1 MLASQDVNPEIS
13 VNPAA
18 DEAMPAAA
26 GGAGIGISLPRTI
39 LPDAIISKRL
49 HGKTA
54 FVIPALSVTL
64 HTVHLP
70 VRGQAQKLAALPYA
84 LEEDIG
90 RPEAEIHHAL
100 CGASADGAMLAAA
113 VSREAMTLA
122 VDAADGAPVT
132 PEHFLLPVPAP
143 AEGEGGGWIAWREG
157 DLVLVRASD
166 GTGFGARADM
176 LAALWAAAGWP
187 AIDSYGAALPAGLPA
202 QRRSAEDLPP
212 PGPLPNLRQ
221 GDFAPPQRLRAPAI
235 ALALTLLL
243 ALAGHLGLAFADL
256 QRQRATVETLRA
268 EASELLARNVPGARV
283 TDDPRLLYRRLA
295 AGGQEAPGFLA
306 VLARASEALAATPV
320 QLSNLNWSGRD
331 AALTLEAEAQGIDV
345 LQAAEA
351 ALRAANLDVAAGAV
365 TAGGGSARMTLTVR
379 SAQ

>member
-18 DEAMPAAA
+18 DEVMPAAA
-26 GGAGIGISLPRTI
+26 GGSGIGISLPRTI

-122 VDAADGAPVT
+122 VDAADGALVT

-143 AEGEGGGWIAWREG
+143 A
-157 DLVLVRASD
+157 D
-166 GTGFGARADM
+166 GPGM
-176 LAALWAAAGWP
+176 VMSIL
-187 AIDSYGAALPAGLPA
+187 SSN
-202 QRRSAEDLPP
+202 RRSGVWSVP
-212 PGPLPNLRQ
+212 R
-221 GDFAPPQRLRAPAI
+221 RM
-235 ALALTLLL
+235 
-243 ALAGHLGLAFADL
+243 
-256 QRQRATVETLRA
+256 
-268 EASELLARNVPGARV
+268 NV
-283 TDDPRLLYRRLA
+283 
-295 AGGQEAPGFLA
+295 LA
-306 VLARASEALAATPV
+306 VMGSLELD
-320 QLSNLNWSGRD
+320 LRD
-331 AALTLEAEAQGIDV
+331 ARFEPGVTRIDV
-345 LQAAEA
+345 LNVMGSVEIMAPEGVVVESDGIGVLGNFEGTTRGAENPDA
-351 ALRAANLDVAAGAV
+351 NAPVLRIRGVAVMGH
-365 TAGGGSARMTLTVR
+365 TATN
-379 SAQ
+379 